1 MGNLVCQLKNHRL
14 RMVMI
19 QYVSISCFNLP
30 LRGFCFSFQG
40 IFFLFLRGGCCCCLS
55 FPSFLPPF
63 FSVFLLFFFPECICF
78 GNLQCHQQ
86 IGVRFARDF
95 KSDFEQT
102 DADALTSEPPGK
114 PEQTDR
120 KLNCRWLQVCVC
132 VCVCVCV
139 FFTELLP
146 PVKILLF
153 L

>member
-1 MGNLVCQLKNHRL
+1 MASKVP
-14 RMVMI
+14 
-19 QYVSISCFNLP
+19 F
-30 LRGFCFSFQG
+30 FSLYILTMYSVTQEH
-40 IFFLFLRGGCCCCLS
+40 IFFLLSLPSEGFVLVFKGFFFFFCEGVVVAVCLS
-55 FPSFLPPF
+55 LPFSLPSFLFSF
-63 FSVFLLFFFPECICF
+63 FFFFPECICF

-132 VCVCVCV
+132 VCVCVC
-139 FFTELLP
+139 
-146 PVKILLF
+146 F
-153 L
+153 LY